1 MRILR
6 DLIES
11 VKQYDMPVKRA
22 FLFLRCAYI
31 ESRGTGIAS
40 ILHNALASHAPLPA
54 TGRLH
59 TMSALELAELSFSVD
74 MAETAVGIAAINS
87 LTSIDEARCTEL
99 NAHHFISERGKG
111 KTVGIIGHF
120 PFVDSLRA
128 DAGRLYVFEKHPQE
142 GDYPEEEIPRLLP
155 ECDVIGIT
163 GTTLLNHSLPGIL
176 AQCAPG
182 SIKILLGPSTVMN
195 PVLFD
200 YGIDVLAGTA
210 ISDSEA
216 AFRHLGQGGTFQKI
230 PGARLLTM
238 SRIRP

>member
-11 VKQYDMPVKRA
+11 VRRYDSPVKKA

-40 ILHNALASHAPLPA
+40 ILHNALSSHAPLPA

-59 TMSALELAELSFSVD
+59 TMSALELAELSFSDD

-87 LTSIDEARCTEL
+87 LTAIDEARCVEL
-99 NAHHFISERGKG
+99 NAHHFISARGKG

-120 PFVDSLRA
+120 PFVDSLKSEV
-128 DAGRLYVFEKHPQE
+128 GRLYVFEKHPQE
-142 GDYPEEEIPRLLP
+142 GDCREEDIPRYLP
-155 ECDVIGIT
+155 QCDLIGIT

-176 AQCAPG
+176 AQCTPG
-182 SIKILLGPSTVMN
+182 AIKILMGPSTVMN

-200 YGIDVLAGTA
+200 HGIDVLAGTA
-210 ISDSEA
+210 IGDTEA
-216 AFRHLGQGGTFQKI
+216 AFRHLSQGGTFQKI

-238 SRIRP
+238 SRIPL